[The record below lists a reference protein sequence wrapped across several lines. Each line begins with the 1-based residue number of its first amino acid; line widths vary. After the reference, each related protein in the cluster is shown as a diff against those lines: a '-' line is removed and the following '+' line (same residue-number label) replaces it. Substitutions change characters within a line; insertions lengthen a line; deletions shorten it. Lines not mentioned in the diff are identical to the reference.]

1 MILLFI
7 QKIKCLF
14 MLPASIFSLPF
25 HRQNIF
31 IAQIISVSIYTLHYS
46 SDARSI
52 PRAPASLLFYSLPA
66 FISPYSSISAI
77 LSHACPSPYGFAA
90 CDIFSYSSWLS
101 RSFVNSL

>member
-31 IAQIISVSIYTLHYS
+31 IAQIISVSIYTLLYS
-46 SDARSI
+46 SDARSL
-52 PRAPASLLFYSLPA
+52 PRAPASLLFIL
-66 FISPYSSISAI
+66 YSSSSLHIPVYRDSF
-77 LSHACPSPYGFAA
+77 ACVSVPVRVR
-90 CDIFSYSSWLS
+90 C
-101 RSFVNSL
+101 V